1 MKKIPQS
8 KASKTVKNVSP
19 QAKRKA
25 ALIIAN
31 TLILTFIYF
40 GAMSIDQPLLSI
52 VVTAVYWVAFA
63 VLLTVY
69 LIYNRAFSRKSIS
82 ADMLP
87 DSWSEEKKETYIS
100 DGKRRTENSKWML
113 AVIIPIMIPIM
124 LDAIYLFTFEMLKG
138 LFNFS

>member
-8 KASKTVKNVSP
+8 KAGKTVKNVSP

-25 ALIIAN
+25 ALIIVN

-87 DSWSEEKKETYIS
+87 DSWSEEKKEAYIS

-113 AVIIPIMIPIM
+113 AVMIPIMIPIM